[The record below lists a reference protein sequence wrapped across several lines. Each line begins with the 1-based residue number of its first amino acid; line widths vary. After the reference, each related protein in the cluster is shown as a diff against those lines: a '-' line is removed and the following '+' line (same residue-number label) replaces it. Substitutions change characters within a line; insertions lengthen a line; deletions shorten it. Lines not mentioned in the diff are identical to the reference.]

1 MTIEATHALGRLLSV
16 VADCLHE
23 VKVLARRGPSR
34 ARRLAS
40 LLLGLIATMMVEI
53 IRQVTIASR
62 VNLRL
67 QLPREERSM
76 RHPPQ
81 AWAAP

>member
-1 MTIEATHALGRLLSV
+1 MTIDAAHALGRLLSV
-16 VADCLHE
+16 VADCLRE

-40 LLLGLIATMMVEI
+40 LLLGFIAVTLIKVVRQITMAS
-53 IRQVTIASR
+53 QVTLR
-62 VNLRL
+62 V
-67 QLPREERSM
+67 QLPRDAHSRG
-76 RHPPQ
+76 HPPQ